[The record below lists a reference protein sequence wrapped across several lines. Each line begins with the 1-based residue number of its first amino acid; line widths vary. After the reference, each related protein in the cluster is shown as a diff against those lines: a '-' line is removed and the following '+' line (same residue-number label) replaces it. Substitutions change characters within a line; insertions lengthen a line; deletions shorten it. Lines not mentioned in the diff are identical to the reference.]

1 MLALCLESSH
11 ARGMGHLF
19 RGLNLA
25 DALRRRGLQC
35 LILVNDHPPACRLIA
50 ERGFPY
56 LTVCLDAFH
65 DWEAEVIRDHS
76 VKLWINDR
84 LNTTQAHAIRI
95 KSLGLPLVTLD
106 DRGAGAR
113 YADLNVAALVFE
125 KLEDLKG
132 ARVLSGSDYLILDQ
146 EINSYQR
153 IRLGPVHSVLV
164 SMGGSDTHGVT
175 VKVAHYLAPLQIPTT
190 IVLGPGF
197 EHSRELDAV
206 IAPSFEIKH
215 ALPSLIA
222 EFPRHDLVIT
232 GGGVTPFEAAASGLP
247 SIVISC
253 EDFEVPVCRA
263 LVALGVS
270 AYAGHYQAID
280 GDIFSE
286 SLPIHAMSQAGLKQI
301 GLGGVDRVV
310 DAITENV
317 SDL

>member
-25 DALRRRGLQC
+25 HALRLRGLQC

-56 LTVCLDAFH
+56 LKVCLDAFH

-106 DRGAGAR
+106 DRGDGAR

-125 KLEDLKG
+125 NHEELKG
-132 ARVLSGSDYLILDQ
+132 ARVLSGSNYLILDQ
-146 EINSYQR
+146 EINFYQR
-153 IRLGPVHSVLV
+153 IRPGPVHSLLV
-164 SMGGSDTHGVT
+164 SLGGCDTHGVT
-175 VKVAHYLAPLQIPTT
+175 VKVAQFLAPLQIPTT

-197 EHSRELDAV
+197 QHSRELDAV
-206 IAPSFEIKH
+206 ITSSFEIKH

-232 GGGVTPFEAAASGLP
+232 GGGITPFEAAASGLP
-247 SIVISC
+247 SIVIAC

-263 LVALGVS
+263 LVALGTS
-270 AYAGHYQAID
+270 AYAGHYEAID

-286 SLPIHAMSQAGLKQI
+286 SLPIHAMSQAGLKQV

-310 DAITENV
+310 DAISATV
-317 SDL
+317 SGL